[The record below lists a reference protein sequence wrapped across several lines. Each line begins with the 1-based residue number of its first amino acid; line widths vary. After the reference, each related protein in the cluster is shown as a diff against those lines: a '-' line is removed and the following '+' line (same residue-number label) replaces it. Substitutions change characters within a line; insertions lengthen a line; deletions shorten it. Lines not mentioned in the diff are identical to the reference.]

1 MLDTSRI
8 LIVEDHTLL
17 RQGLQAMLAAESGLV
32 VVGEAEEGRKA
43 IQMAHNLSPDLI
55 LMDLSMPGMN
65 GTEVIAEIKHRH
77 SEIRILV
84 LTVHN
89 AEEYIREALR
99 AGADGYMLKHA
110 TREELI
116 QAIHNVISGRTHL
129 CPDVAEKV
137 VCGYLGGGSSLS
149 VRSPMDS
156 LTLRERE
163 VLKLIAEGKPNKDI
177 ADYLCVSVKTV
188 EKHRSNLMRKLDLH
202 NASMVTAFAIERGL
216 LATV

>member
-1 MLDTSRI
+1 MLDTNRI

-43 IQMAHNLSPDLI
+43 IQMAHNLCPDLI

-77 SEIRILV
+77 PEIRILV

-116 QAIHNVISGRTHL
+116 QAIHNVMSGRTHL

-163 VLKLIAEGKPNKDI
+163 VLKLIAEGKPNKYI